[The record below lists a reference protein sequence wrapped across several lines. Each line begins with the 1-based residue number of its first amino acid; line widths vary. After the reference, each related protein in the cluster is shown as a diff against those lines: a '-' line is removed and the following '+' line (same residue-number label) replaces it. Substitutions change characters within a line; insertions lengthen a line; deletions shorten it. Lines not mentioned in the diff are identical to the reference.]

1 MHQHETQQ
9 ANFET
14 NGGGAAPEQRCCQY
28 IKADG
33 KGCRD
38 WAVRGQTLC
47 YRHGVFIHSGRGI
60 DVPLLEDESSIVLV
74 LSETLRAVAL
84 GTVPVKTGALLLDG
98 CRLAH
103 TMQMEKQKA
112 ANLERSRRRRELRE
126 EDIGEEQ
133 LETEEQQQKE
143 ASSQKAE
150 ATSQKPS
157 SPEPVLSERRP
168 EGGTSRTDRVL
179 SPESCSEPCSENW
192 DKELHKVERE
202 RPDTFDP
209 RYEEIREGV
218 LAAQAEPLDE
228 RMEEELAVEVR

>member
-1 MHQHETQQ
+1 
-9 ANFET
+9 
-14 NGGGAAPEQRCCQY
+14 
-28 IKADG
+28 
-33 KGCRD
+33 
-38 WAVRGQTLC
+38 
-47 YRHGVFIHSGRGI
+47 VFIHSGRGI

-228 RMEEELAVEVR
+228 RMEEELAVGAR